1 MCYTMAII
9 KHAQDSIGMAPP
21 QDWRNRPGQ
30 PRALDPDNT
39 NQGTLR
45 SSDTCLTHAP
55 MATSLSFWRAT
66 ILGELPLGAQIC
78 STVTRLRRSS

>member
-9 KHAQDSIGMAPP
+9 KHSQDSIGMAPP
-21 QDWRNRPGQ
+21 QERRIRAGQ
-30 PRALDPDNT
+30 PRPLDPDST

-78 STVTRLRRSS
+78 STVTRLRGRS